1 MDEYYQAL
9 TGYPPFRW
17 QRRLWAEMV
26 AGNLPDA
33 VDIPTGLGKTAV
45 IPIWLLAIAAQSP
58 LTLSRRLIYVVNR
71 RTVVDQATDIA
82 ERIREKLPAVTQV
95 HQALGKLSADSA
107 NPLAISTLRGEHQD
121 NKEWQTDPARP
132 AIIIG
137 TVDMIGSKLMFAGYQ
152 SPQKMRPFVAGL
164 IGQDA
169 LLIHDEAHLTPAFGH
184 LTKQI
189 IQTQQKQ
196 GNLRPLRMI
205 ELSATRRES

>member
-1 MDEYYQAL
+1 VKEDYQAL

-17 QRRLWAEMV
+17 QQRLWAEMV

-33 VDIPTGLGKTAV
+33 IDVPTGLGKTAI

-58 LTLSRRLIYVVNR
+58 LTLPRRLIYVVNR

-82 ERIREKLPAVTQV
+82 ERIREKLPAVRQV
-95 HQALGKLSADSA
+95 NRALAKLSADPA

-121 NKEWQTDPARP
+121 NKEWQTDPARA

-137 TVDMIGSKLMFAGYQ
+137 TVDMVGSKLMFAGYQ
-152 SPQKMRPFVAGL
+152 SSQRMRPFLAGL

-169 LLIHDEAHLTPAFGH
+169 LLVHDEAHLTPAFGR
-184 LTKQI
+184 LIRQI
-189 IQTQQKQ
+189 SQTQRKQ
-196 GNLRPLRMI
+196 GNPRPLRLI
-205 ELSATRRES
+205 ELSATRRQS

>member
-1 MDEYYQAL
+1 MKQYYQTL

-17 QRRLWAEMV
+17 QQRLWAEMV

-33 VDIPTGLGKTAV
+33 IDIPTGLGKTAI

-58 LTLSRRLIYVVNR
+58 LTLPRRLIYVVNR
-71 RTVVDQATDIA
+71 RTVVDQATDITQRVR
-82 ERIREKLPAVTQV
+82 ERLPAVPQV
-95 HQALGKLSADSA
+95 YQALGEFSADPIT
-107 NPLAISTLRGEHQD
+107 PLAISTLRGELQD

-137 TVDMIGSKLMFAGYQ
+137 TVDMVGSKLMFAGYQ
-152 SPQKMRPFVAGL
+152 SSRRMRPFMAGL
-164 IGQDA
+164 IGQDV

-184 LTKQI
+184 LIRQI
-189 IQTQQKQ
+189 IQTQRKQ
-196 GNLRPLRMI
+196 GNPRPLQMI